1 MLDEYRRVC
10 VCVQNPI
17 LRNRVVVQWLRLCA
31 PNAGGLGSI
40 PGQGNRSCM
49 LQVRPAAVKLKK
61 KKKEIR
67 WCVRAFNSDIVN
79 PCPTCMTF
87 GQPQSF
93 LVDSFFFKRGYC

>member
-1 MLDEYRRVC
+1 MNTGVCVCVCVC

-17 LRNRVVVQWLRLCA
+17 LRNQGTSLVVQWLRLCA

-40 PGQGNRSCM
+40 PGQENRSRM
-49 LQVRPAAVKLKK
+49 LQLGPAAVKLK

-67 WCVRAFNSDIVN
+67 WCVRAFDPDIVN

-87 GQPQSF
+87 GQPHSF
-93 LVDSFFFKRGYC
+93 LVDFFFF